1 MALTDSKVRQAKP
14 TEKTYRLADEKGL
27 YLEVHTN
34 GSRYWRHKYRFNQ
47 KEKRM
52 AYGVYPDVSLKDA
65 RDKRDNTRK
74 LLADGVDPSLVKKA
88 QQVSLSEAHTNNFE
102 AIAREWFATKMQDK
116 SDSHKDRT
124 LRALKRDLFPHLGAL
139 PIGDITPPM
148 LLAVLRKIESRGAV
162 ETAHRAKQTAGQIFR
177 FAVSSGRAERDPSSD
192 LTGALKPPKKKHL
205 ASITDPKEVGNLMLA
220 IEGFQG
226 TATVMAALK
235 LSPIL
240 FSRPGELRHMEW
252 DEINFESEQWEIPA
266 EKMKIGQP
274 HIVPLPKQA
283 IAILKDHQLLTGR
296 GKYVFPSA
304 RGASRP
310 LSDNGVRTA
319 LRTLGYD
326 NDTMTPHGFRATART
341 LLDEVLGFRIEWIE
355 QQLAHTVRDPQG
367 RAYNRTKHLPQRKD
381 MMQKW
386 ADYLDNLKAQAA
398 SSNVVIGGFTKAQ

>member
-1 MALTDSKVRQAKP
+1 MALTDSKVKQAKP

-65 RDKRDNTRK
+65 RDKRDTTRK
-74 LLADGVDPSLVKKA
+74 LLSDGIDPSLAKKA
-88 QQVSLSEAHTNNFE
+88 QQFSLSEAHTNNFE

-116 SDSHKDRT
+116 SESHKDRT
-124 LRALKRDLFPHLGAL
+124 LRALKNDLFPHIGIM
-139 PIGDITPPM
+139 PINSITPPM

-177 FAVSSGRAERDPSSD
+177 FAVSTGRAERDPSTD

-205 ASITDPKEVGNLMLA
+205 ASITDPKEVGKLILA

-226 TATVMAALK
+226 TATVTAALK

-252 DEINFESEQWEIPA
+252 QEINWEGEQWEIPA
-266 EKMKIGQP
+266 EKMKIKQP
-274 HIVPLPKQA
+274 HIVPLPNQA
-283 IAILKDHQLLTGR
+283 IAILKDQKLLTGR
-296 GKYVFPSA
+296 GKFVFPSA

-398 SSNVVIGGFTKAQ
+398 SNNVITGDFTKAQ

>member
-1 MALTDSKVRQAKP
+1 MALTDSKVKQAKP
-14 TEKTYRLADEKGL
+14 TDKTYRLADEKGL
-27 YLEVHTN
+27 YLEIHPN
-34 GSRYWRHKYRFNQ
+34 GSRYWRHKYRFNK

-65 RDKRDNTRK
+65 REKRDNTRK
-74 LLADGVDPSLVKKA
+74 LLADGVDPSLAKKA
-88 QQVSLSEAHTNNFE
+88 QQFSQNEAHTNNFE

-116 SDSHKDRT
+116 SESHKNRT
-124 LRALKRDLFPHLGAL
+124 WRALKNDLLPHIGIM
-139 PIGDITPPM
+139 PISNITPPV

-177 FAVSSGRAERDPSSD
+177 FAVSTGRAERDPSTD

-205 ASITDPKEVGNLMLA
+205 ASITDPDGVGKLILA

-226 TATVMAALK
+226 TATVTAALK
-235 LSPIL
+235 LSPLL

-252 DEINFESEQWEIPA
+252 EEINWEGEQWEIPA
-266 EKMKIGQP
+266 EKMKIKQP

-283 IAILKDHQLLTGR
+283 IAILKDQQLLTGR

-310 LSDNGVRTA
+310 LSENGVRTA

-386 ADYLDNLKAQAA
+386 ADYLDNLKAQA
-398 SSNVVIGGFTKAQ
+398 SSNNAITGSFTKAQ

>member
-1 MALTDSKVRQAKP
+1 MALTNSKVKQAKP
-14 TEKTYRLADEKGL
+14 TDKTYRLADEKGL

-34 GSRYWRHKYRFNQ
+34 GSRYWRHKYRFNK

-65 RDKRDNTRK
+65 REKRDNTRK
-74 LLADGVDPSLVKKA
+74 LLSDGIDPSLAKKA
-88 QQVSLSEAHTNNFE
+88 QQVSQSEAHTNNFE

-124 LRALKRDLFPHLGAL
+124 LRALKRDLFPHLGTL
-139 PIGDITPPM
+139 PISDITPPM
-148 LLAVLRKIESRGAV
+148 LLAVLRKIENRGAV

-177 FAVSSGRAERDPSSD
+177 FAVSTGRAERDPSAD
-192 LTGALKPPKKKHL
+192 LNGALKPPKKKHL
-205 ASITDPKEVGNLMLA
+205 ASITDPKKVGKLLLA
-220 IEGFQG
+220 IDSFQG
-226 TATVMAALK
+226 TATVTAALS
-235 LSPIL
+235 LSPLL
-240 FSRPGELRHMEW
+240 FARPGELRHMEW
-252 DEINFESEQWEIPA
+252 EEINWKAEQWEIPA
-266 EKMKIGQP
+266 EKMKVGQP

-283 IAILKDHQLLTGR
+283 IAILKGQRLLTGR

-367 RAYNRTKHLPQRKD
+367 RAYNRTKHLKQRKD
-381 MMQKW
+381 MLQKW
-386 ADYLDNLKAQAA
+386 ADYLDELRLQANA
-398 SSNVVIGGFTKAQ
+398 GNVVAFRATGL

>member
-1 MALTDSKVRQAKP
+1 
-14 TEKTYRLADEKGL
+14 
-27 YLEVHTN
+27 
-34 GSRYWRHKYRFNQ
+34 
-47 KEKRM
+47 
-52 AYGVYPDVSLKDA
+52 
-65 RDKRDNTRK
+65 
-74 LLADGVDPSLVKKA
+74 
-88 QQVSLSEAHTNNFE
+88 
-102 AIAREWFATKMQDK
+102 
-116 SDSHKDRT
+116 
-124 LRALKRDLFPHLGAL
+124 
-139 PIGDITPPM
+139 M

-177 FAVSSGRAERDPSSD
+177 FAVSTGRAERDPSAD
-192 LTGALKPPKKKHL
+192 LSGALKTPKKKHL
-205 ASITDPKEVGNLMLA
+205 ASITDPKEVGKLLLA
-220 IEGFQG
+220 IDNFQG
-226 TATVMAALK
+226 TATVTAALS
-235 LSPIL
+235 LSPLL
-240 FSRPGELRHMEW
+240 FARPGELRHMEW
-252 DEINFESEQWEIPA
+252 EEINWEGGQWEIPA
-266 EKMKIGQP
+266 EKMKIKQP
-274 HIVPLPKQA
+274 HIVPLCKQA
-283 IAILKDHQLLTGR
+283 IAILKELQLLTGR

-398 SSNVVIGGFTKAQ
+398 SSNVITGDFAKT